1 MAPTTAQAAQLGL
14 QNLSVTYVNKRTQR
28 EVPALQDVSFDI
40 RPQEFI
46 SIVGPSGCGKTTL
59 LHVIAGLQQPTGG
72 SVQTPTGTVTG
83 PGRDRALV
91 FQSPTLLPWRSV
103 RDNIAYGLKLQGRVD
118 AGTPERIDALVRLVG
133 LEGFDRQYPHELSG
147 GMQQRVNLA
156 RALAVSPEV
165 LLMDEPFAALDA
177 QTREL
182 MQAELLRIWEREH
195 KTVVFITHQIDEA
208 VFLSD
213 RVVVMSP
220 HPGRLARIIDIDIE
234 RPRDLR
240 VKRRPEFNAYVD
252 EIWELISRPR
262 SDGDDLS
269 AAAE

>member
-1 MAPTTAQAAQLGL
+1 MQAAQLSL
-14 QNLSVTYVNKRTQR
+14 RNLSVTYVNKRTGR
-28 EVPALQDVSFDI
+28 EVEALRDVSFDI
-40 RPQEFI
+40 RPQEFL

-59 LHVIAGLQQPTGG
+59 LHVIAGLQKASLGA
-72 SVQTPTGTVTG
+72 VDTPDGPVTG

-91 FQSPTLLPWRSV
+91 FQAPTLLPWRNV
-103 RDNIAYGLKLQGRVD
+103 HDNIAYGLKLQGRVD
-118 AGTPERIDALVRLVG
+118 AGTTARVDDLVRLVG

-156 RALAVSPEV
+156 RALAVSPDV

-182 MQAELLRIWEREH
+182 MQAELLRIWQREQ

-220 HPGRLARIIDIDIE
+220 HPGQVAREIPIEID

-240 VKRRPEFNAYVD
+240 IKRKAEFNRYVD
-252 EIWELISRPR
+252 EIWELISRPPG
-262 SDGDDLS
+262 SAGGLS
-269 AAAE
+269 AAAAE